1 MLSHPRDDIEN
12 RVPVWVACSDLYL
25 DNDPGEI
32 GLRSIARAC
41 ASSPYSGPD
50 LDRIMFNEVWPA
62 FSANLHSVAG
72 NWSGWDE
79 SFVKERVLD
88 AYRSR
93 WRLPW
98 RLHPLKRH
106 YCGDWLIV
114 RNLIDEIRAARLEA
128 KDGSI

>member
-1 MLSHPRDDIEN
+1 
-12 RVPVWVACSDLYL
+12 
-25 DNDPGEI
+25 
-32 GLRSIARAC
+32 
-41 ASSPYSGPD
+41 
-50 LDRIMFNEVWPA
+50 MFNEVWPA
-62 FSANLHSVAG
+62 FSANLHPVAG

-88 AYRSR
+88 TYRSR

-114 RNLIDEIRAARLEA
+114 RNLIDEIRAGRLEA